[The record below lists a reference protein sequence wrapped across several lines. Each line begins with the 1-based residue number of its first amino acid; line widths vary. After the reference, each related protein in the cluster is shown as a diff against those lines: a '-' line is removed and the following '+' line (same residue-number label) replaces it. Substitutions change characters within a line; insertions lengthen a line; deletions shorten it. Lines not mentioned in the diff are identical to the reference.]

1 MTEKQL
7 QKKYADLIKGADLAN
22 GRKET
27 VSYLHKAEKVRTK
40 IVKKLKKKC
49 PKCNGYGY
57 RRISID
63 GAKTCL
69 ICYGKGFILNVSQ
82 TDSNYTIHNSLKD
95 KSTEEVNN
103 KI

>member
-40 IVKKLKKKC
+40 IFKKLKKRC
-49 PKCNGYGY
+49 PKCNGHGY

-63 GAKTCL
+63 EAKTCL
-69 ICYGKGFILNVSQ
+69 VCFGKGFVFNESQNIL
-82 TDSNYTIHNSLKD
+82 
-95 KSTEEVNN
+95 KS
-103 KI
+103 

>member
-7 QKKYADLIKGADLAN
+7 QKKYADLIKGANSAN

-40 IVKKLKKKC
+40 IYKKIKNKC

-69 ICYGKGFILNVSQ
+69 ECYGKGYLLNETKNVMN
-82 TDSNYTIHNSLKD
+82 T
-95 KSTEEVNN
+95 
-103 KI
+103 

>member
-7 QKKYADLIKGADLAN
+7 QKKYADLIKGASLAN

-40 IVKKLKKKC
+40 IFKKLKKQC
-49 PKCNGYGY
+49 SKCNGHGY

-69 ICYGKGFILNVSQ
+69 FCYGKGFVFN
-82 TDSNYTIHNSLKD
+82 D
-95 KSTEEVNN
+95 N
-103 KI
+103 KLV

>member
-7 QKKYADLIKGADLAN
+7 QKKYADLIKGASLAN

-40 IVKKLKKKC
+40 IFKKLKKQY
-49 PKCNGYGY
+49 PKCNGHGY

-69 ICYGKGFILNVSQ
+69 VCYGKGFVFN
-82 TDSNYTIHNSLKD
+82 D
-95 KSTEEVNN
+95 N
-103 KI
+103 KLV

>member
-40 IVKKLKKKC
+40 IFKNLKNKC

-69 ICYGKGFILNVSQ
+69 ACFGKG
-82 TDSNYTIHNSLKD
+82 YSLIN
-95 KSTEEVNN
+95 T
-103 KI
+103 

>member
-1 MTEKQL
+1 MMEKQL

-40 IVKKLKKKC
+40 ILKKLKKNF
-49 PKCNGYGY
+49 PKCNGHGY

-69 ICYGKGFILNVSQ
+69 VCFGKGFVLN
-82 TDSNYTIHNSLKD
+82 D
-95 KSTEEVNN
+95 N
-103 KI
+103 KIV

>member
-7 QKKYADLIKGADLAN
+7 QKNYADLIKSADMAN

-27 VSYLHKAEKVRTK
+27 VSLLHKAEKVRTK
-40 IVKKLKKKC
+40 ILKKFKKQC
-49 PKCNGYGY
+49 PNCNGHGY

-69 ICYGKGFILNVSQ
+69 VCFGKGFVLNEYK
-82 TDSNYTIHNSLKD
+82 NI
-95 KSTEEVNN
+95 
-103 KI
+103 

>member
-1 MTEKQL
+1 MIEKQL
-7 QKKYADLIKGADLAN
+7 QKKYADLIKSADLAN

-40 IVKKLKKKC
+40 ILKKLKKNC
-49 PKCNGYGY
+49 PKCNGHGY

-69 ICYGKGFILNVSQ
+69 VCFGKGFVFNESQ
-82 TDSNYTIHNSLKD
+82 NTINF
-95 KSTEEVNN
+95 
-103 KI
+103 

>member
-7 QKKYADLIKGADLAN
+7 QKKYVDLINGANSAN

-40 IVKKLKKKC
+40 ILKKLKKRC

-69 ICYGKGFILNVSQ
+69 NCFGRGFILNKNIKTS
-82 TDSNYTIHNSLKD
+82 DS
-95 KSTEEVNN
+95 
-103 KI
+103 

>member
-7 QKKYADLIKGADLAN
+7 QKNYVDLIKGAKLAN

-40 IVKKLKKKC
+40 LFRQTKKNC
-49 PKCNGYGY
+49 PKCKGHGY

-69 ICYGKGFILNVSQ
+69 KCFGRGFILN
-82 TDSNYTIHNSLKD
+82 DIKISL
-95 KSTEEVNN
+95 NN
-103 KI
+103 